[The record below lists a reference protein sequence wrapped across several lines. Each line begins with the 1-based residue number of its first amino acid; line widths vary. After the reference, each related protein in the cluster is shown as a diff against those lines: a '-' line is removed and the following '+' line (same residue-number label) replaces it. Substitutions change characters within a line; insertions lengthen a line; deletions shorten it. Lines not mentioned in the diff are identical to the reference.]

1 MDHHSKLVVLVL
13 VLLSGG
19 AHAGY
24 AQLAPPSGYTGTAI
38 TGFKFTSVAAN
49 GDTWLGSTVRTN
61 AALNVAGQ
69 AVKVPVTMR
78 LAANAGRF
86 AAAAAFGW
94 PGVFLAAGVAAYS
107 YFQGEGYQARSDGWY
122 KARTLPGTYQMTS
135 TFGHACTGTVL
146 SEVMNCSVAGLTVQ
160 GDWVV
165 GVGYSQEP
173 VHWTG
178 GSCET
183 GSVMVEWQTVG
194 NFVASE
200 LRCTLIGQPE
210 TTYDKLTRQQ
220 FESGLTS
227 RPVPETLPEV
237 WPPSVPVQWPVE
249 APVINPNPLGVPEP
263 LRVPVGDP
271 VPVPLPVPNPD
282 NLPQTWRQPVVDI
295 VPSPTPDQRWRVDV
309 LPKDSLSSDPT
320 PMPSPVSVPA
330 PTSGSP
336 GSPTTDTPPGL
347 CDQYPNILACVVP
360 SLGDVTPTEVPNE
373 NRAMA
378 ITKNDGWG
386 PSNGS
391 CPAPRTAV
399 VMGQS
404 ISMPL
409 TGICDF
415 ATAIRPIMIGLAWF
429 SAALVFFGLGRKD

>member
-1 MDHHSKLVVLVL
+1 MDHHPKLVVLVL
-13 VLLSGG
+13 ALAPWF

-24 AQLAPPSGYTGTAI
+24 AQLAPPSGYTGTAS
-38 TGFKFTSVAAN
+38 TGYKFSAVAAN
-49 GDTWLGSTVRTN
+49 GDAWLGSTVRTN

-94 PGVFLAAGVAAYS
+94 PGLLLAAGVAAYG
-107 YFQGEGYQARSDGWY
+107 YFQAEGYEARQDGWY
-122 KARTLPGTYQMTS
+122 KGRVLPGNTVYTVHGNNVCTTSSIMASFACAFPGYTAGTYTPPASCSGGQMGNIDVMLNGNLMAHASTS
-135 TFGHACTGTVL
+135 CLTTVP
-146 SEVMNCSVAGLTVQ
+146 SET
-160 GDWVV
+160 
-165 GVGYSQEP
+165 
-173 VHWTG
+173 
-178 GSCET
+178 
-183 GSVMVEWQTVG
+183 
-194 NFVASE
+194 
-200 LRCTLIGQPE
+200 I
-210 TTYDKLTRQQ
+210 YDKLTRQQ
-220 FESGLTS
+220 FEDGLAA
-227 RPVPETLPEV
+227 RPVPENLPEI

-282 NLPQTWRQPVVDI
+282 NVPQTWRQPVVDI

-309 LPKDSLSSDPT
+309 LPKDSLSSDPS

-330 PTSGSP
+330 PTPSSP
-336 GSPTTDTPPGL
+336 GNPTADSPPGL

-360 SLGDVTPTEVPNE
+360 SLGDVTPTDVPNE

-378 ITKNDGWG
+378 IAKDEGWG
-386 PSNGS
+386 PANGS

-399 VMGQS
+399 VMGQT
-404 ISMPL
+404 ISMPM

-415 ATAIRPIMIGLAWF
+415 ATAIRPIIIGMAWL
-429 SAALVFFGLGRKD
+429 SAALVFFGLSRKD